1 MRSAFPILALSLLL
15 IPFRAQEAPDF
26 RLTDVSLGSPRRQT
40 IVSPRDYIMQVS
52 GYYFGA
58 ST

>member
-1 MRSAFPILALSLLL
+1 MRLALQILASILSSTAV
-15 IPFRAQEAPDF
+15 FAQAPDF
-26 RLTDVSLGSPRRQT
+26 HLQDVSVSSPRRET

-58 ST
+58 AT